1 MKHVKK
7 GEHTM
12 SKIVLKIK
20 NYFSENKEAFILGM
34 MGLNENISP
43 ESIRAEVEN
52 VNVFSK

>member
-1 MKHVKK
+1 
-7 GEHTM
+7 M